1 MTAVPETSALCSPPA
16 ALFRPEPEISD
27 PLFELYQGIG
37 HAVSWRELEAWLN
50 RTRAAYEQG
59 MLAAAHAEQLTRQVI
74 RVSRRVPEG

>member
-1 MTAVPETSALCSPPA
+1 MTTVPETSAPCSPPA
-16 ALFRPEPEISD
+16 AFSRPDPETGD
-27 PLFELYQGIG
+27 PLFELRQGIG
-37 HAVSWRELEAWLN
+37 HAASWWELENWLN